1 MRLSL
6 SYILQTQ
13 INYKIYKQQLFL
25 FMRKLKLSILSLAVA
40 GLGFQ
45 GVYAQEA
52 ETTEE
57 VKKEQSVKPTVKF
70 GGRIQYDFEF
80 LNQEIDGA
88 DDYSVNGQEFRRV
101 YLEVGGKVYKNIKY
115 KAQIEL
121 AGGEIAY
128 RDMYIKFTK
137 LPGIGGDLA
146 FGSMAEATGLD
157 MATSSKYISFLERSM
172 LTNTQAFRW
181 NSGIHYSNFGILDGK
196 LGLQMSYAFNGV
208 HDDGFKDSDLE
219 DGAHFVARVTSPVY
233 ENKDKNQVVHVGVN
247 FESRKRS
254 EDPAEYILKFRPENH
269 MGEKISVTFADLEN
283 QTDIGFELAANFG
296 PLSFQGEYEIA
307 GYNTVDKDYKV
318 NGYYAAVTYFVTGGH
333 RGYKKGAGSRVKP
346 YNNFCIKD
354 GNFGAVELVARYSAM
369 DFSDFRTGDDELK
382 SVSNITAGFNWYLN
396 SHARLMYN
404 YVITGYDQEDVNNMN
419 GHLVRLAVDF

>member
-1 MRLSL
+1 
-6 SYILQTQ
+6 
-13 INYKIYKQQLFL
+13 
-25 FMRKLKLSILSLAVA
+25 MRKLKLSILSLAVA

-45 GVYAQEA
+45 TVQAQEA
-52 ETTEE
+52 TTDD
-57 VKKEQSVKPTVKF
+57 VKVEQTVKPTVKF

-88 DDYSVNGQEFRRV
+88 DDYRVNGQEFRRV
-101 YLEVGGKVYKNIKY
+101 YLEAGGTIYKNIKY

-128 RDMYIKFTK
+128 RDMYVKFTK

-157 MATSSKYISFLERSM
+157 MATSSKYISFFERSM

-196 LGLQMSYAFNGV
+196 IGMQMSYSFNGD
-208 HDDGFKDSDLE
+208 HTGGFVEKDLE
-219 DGAHFVARVTSPVY
+219 DGAHFVARLTSPIY
-233 ENKDKNQVVHVGVN
+233 ENKDQNQVVHVGVN
-247 FESRKRS
+247 YESRKRT
-254 EDPAEYILKFRPENH
+254 EDPSDYTLKFRTENH
-269 MGEKISVTFADLEN
+269 MGSKVEVDFAGLETQN
-283 QTDIGFELAANFG
+283 DIGFELAANFG
-296 PLSFQGEYEIA
+296 PLSFQGEYEVA
-307 GYNTVDKDYKV
+307 GYNTVDEDYKV
-318 NGYYAAVTYFVTGGH
+318 NGYYAAVTYFVTGDH

-346 YNNFCIKD
+346 FSNFCIKD
-354 GNFGAVELVARYSAM
+354 GEFGALELVARYSAM
-369 DFSDFRTGDDELK
+369 DFSDFRTENVELK
-382 SVSNITAGFNWYLN
+382 SVGNITAGFNWYLN

-404 YVITGYDQEDVNNMN
+404 YVVTNYDQQDINNMN